1 MASVTRP
8 IPAFLNGVSQQP
20 PSLRRSSQCEASVN
34 TWPTLADGL
43 GKRPPLHHLA
53 KLSSTQ
59 YTSAHVH
66 TINWSSTLQFI
77 VVLIDDDLFVY
88 DFAGNAKTVNFPD
101 GKTYL
106 SVTNALTDF
115 AVVTVEDVTYVV
127 NKTIATAMGSTTAT
141 GTAKGKK
148 QTFAQLPASPTGG
161 DVYEIVGDDKAGYK
175 GYFVKWDA
183 ANSVWA
189 ECPEVGVV
197 VDINA
202 ATMPHKLT
210 YNAGTGQFTFQK
222 DTWANRP
229 VGNTTSVP
237 VPSFIGRHINDV
249 IFYRNRLG
257 FLAGEYV
264 CLSRSGPEYENF
276 WPTTASNV
284 LANDRIDLRASGV
297 SVNTLLFGVP
307 YNQQLLLF
315 SDEVQFV
322 LGTGQGQVL
331 SPSTVSMSQSTAYA
345 ANAVA
350 KPVNIGDVV
359 FFSSQNDLFVAL
371 REYYTSGASDISNTA
386 EEVTAHTQ
394 KFIPASVFS
403 QIAAPD
409 DDALFLLT
417 SSFRNR
423 IYPYKFYWIEDTKVQ
438 SAWQYWQVDIGTTI
452 LGGASINS
460 VLYLVTSRADG
471 TFLEAIYLQDDPS
484 ETDLGF
490 VCHLDHLVALMG
502 SYDDEDDE
510 TTWTLPYKHSGLDIQ
525 GVFSGDWS
533 GRAGAIVQGLVQVDD
548 ATDTEVTVPGDLSTD
563 YVWFGVPY
571 TKLHRL
577 DRLYLKKSLENAD
590 DDTPLEGILKLR
602 YMTLRYSNSGYFEVQ
617 VTPRDGSDTYVYKM
631 TAKTLGAL
639 DLIIGE
645 PALETGEFKFPIVA
659 DSRDVTIDIVNS
671 SHMPSFLT
679 GAEWSA
685 TFTNRGG

>member
-66 TINWSSTLQFI
+66 TINWSSTLQF
-77 VVLIDDDLFVY
+77 VVILIDDDLFVY
-88 DFAGNAKTVNFPD
+88 DFNGTAKTVNFPD

-106 SVTNALTDF
+106 SVSNALTDF

-127 NKTIATAMGSTTAT
+127 NKTIATAMGSSTAT
-141 GTAKGKK
+141 GTAQGKV
-148 QTFAQLPASPTGG
+148 QTFAQLPASPSSG

-183 ANSVWA
+183 TNSVWA

-197 VDINA
+197 VNIDA
-202 ATMPHKLT
+202 AKMPHKLT
-210 YNAGTGQFTFQK
+210 YNSGTGQFTFAK
-222 DTWANRP
+222 ETWDDRP

-237 VPSFIGRHINDV
+237 VPSFIGRYIND
-249 IFYRNRLG
+249 IFFYRNRLG
-257 FLAGEYV
+257 LLAGEYV

-297 SVNTLLFGVP
+297 SVNTLLSGVP

-322 LGTGQGQVL
+322 LGTGTGQVL

-350 KPVNIGDVV
+350 KPVSIGDVV
-359 FFSSQNDLFVAL
+359 FFSSQNDLFAAL
-371 REYYTSGASDISNTA
+371 REYYASGATDVSNTA

-403 QIAAPD
+403 MLPAPD
-409 DDALFLLT
+409 DDALFLLS

-438 SAWQYWQVDIGTTI
+438 SAWQYWMLDVDTTI
-452 LGGASINS
+452 LGGSTINS
-460 VLYLVTSRADG
+460 VLYLVVSRADG
-471 TFLEAIYLQDDPS
+471 TFLNAVYLQDDPS

-490 VCHLDHLVALMG
+490 VCHLDHLVALDG
-502 SYDDEDDE
+502 VFSAATNL
-510 TTWTLPYKHSGLDIQ
+510 TTWTLPYKHLGLTIE
-525 GVFSGDWS
+525 GVFSGDWTS
-533 GRAGAIVQGLVQVDD
+533 KAGAKVQGLVQVDD
-548 ATDTEVTVPGDLSTD
+548 AADNTVTAPGDLSAEA
-563 YVWFGVPY
+563 VWFGVPY
-571 TKLHRL
+571 TMLHRL
-577 DRLYLKKSLENAD
+577 NRLYLKKSLENAD
-590 DDTPLEGILKLR
+590 EDTPLEGILKLR
-602 YMTLRYSNSGYFEVQ
+602 YMTLRYSDSGYFEVQ
-617 VTPRDGSDTYVYKM
+617 VTPRAGSDTYVYKM

-645 PALETGEFKFPIVA
+645 PALETGEFQFPVVA
-659 DSRDVTIDIVNS
+659 DSRDVTIDVINS
-671 SHMPSFLT
+671 THMPSFLT

-685 TFTNRGG
+685 TFTKRGG